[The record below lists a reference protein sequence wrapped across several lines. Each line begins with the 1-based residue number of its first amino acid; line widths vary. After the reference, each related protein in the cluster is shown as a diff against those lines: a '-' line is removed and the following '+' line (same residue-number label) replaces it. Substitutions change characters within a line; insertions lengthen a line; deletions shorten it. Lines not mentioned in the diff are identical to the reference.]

1 MSQKQLKMII
11 SCVVVFVFLNFS
23 GGKIINLNN
32 FLLIRNFLFTLNEIN
47 KSVKKIIQVRATFM
61 RYIR

>member
-32 FLLIRNFLFTLNEIN
+32 FLLIRNFFFTLNEIN
-47 KSVKKIIQVRATFM
+47 KSVKKIIKVRATFM